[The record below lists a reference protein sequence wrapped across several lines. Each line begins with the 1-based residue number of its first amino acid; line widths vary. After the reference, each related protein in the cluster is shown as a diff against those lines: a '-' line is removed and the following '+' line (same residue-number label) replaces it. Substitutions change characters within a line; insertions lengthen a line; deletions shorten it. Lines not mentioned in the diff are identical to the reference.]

1 VADRTIVG
9 MMPGDDTPRDSVRFG
24 VGAVAF
30 SGEMVRNMAVCA
42 VVAELVF
49 GELCHGLTCA
59 DCACKLSLGLH
70 LFLSYLTPLTA
81 HDIYVR

>member
-1 VADRTIVG
+1 MEVVRVADRTIVG
-9 MMPGDDTPRDSVRFG
+9 MMPGDDTPRDSVTFG

-49 GELCHGLTCA
+49 GELVFDSPAGLEPWA
-59 DCACKLSLGLH
+59 
-70 LFLSYLTPLTA
+70 
-81 HDIYVR
+81 VRL